1 MEYRGYSIE
10 NIGTFAMKEIKTIG
24 RGSVH
29 MSLRGNY
36 TDSKTAMKAIDFYED
51 SKPVKEKQEDAK
63 TNRTS
68 RG

>member
-10 NIGTFAMKEIKTIG
+10 NIGTFAMKEIKAIG

-36 TDSKTAMKAIDFYED
+36 TDSKTAMKAIDLYED
-51 SKPVKEKQEDAK
+51 NKPVKEKQEDAK

>member
-1 MEYRGYSIE
+1 MEYRGYNIE
-10 NIGTFAMKEIKTIG
+10 NIGTFAMKEIKAIS
-24 RGSVH
+24 RGSVD

-51 SKPVKEKQEDAK
+51 NKPVKEKQEDAK